1 MRVALIGKHDLRD
14 QQGKGQGMT
23 GVTFGSGWSGSGD
36 NGFEVSISGDA
47 LAFTITFAEIETNV
61 DAGKSDDLF
70 AARVFSAVMPL
81 EGDGDE
87 VSITFA
93 ASVYAFA
100 SEGGTGYAL
109 LSVNGQ
115 TAVQQFAAGT
125 DDDFVLPLI
134 FTAGPGSLLH
144 VVVVAVAQ
152 RDPAYPDAAAAVR
165 PVSIDAELPLP
176 S

>member
-1 MRVALIGKHDLRD
+1 MG
-14 QQGKGQGMT
+14 QQGNGEEMA
-23 GVTFGSGWSGSGD
+23 GVTFGSGWTGSGD
-36 NGFEVSISGDA
+36 NGFSVSISGDS
-47 LAFTITFAEIETNV
+47 LAFTITFAEIEATV
-61 DAGKSDDLF
+61 DAGKSDDLV

-87 VSITFA
+87 VSIAFT

-100 SEGGTGYAL
+100 SEGATGYAL

-115 TAVQQFAAGT
+115 TAIQQFAAGT
-125 DDDFVLPLI
+125 DDDFVQPLTV
-134 FTAGPGSLLH
+134 TAGPGSLLH
-144 VVVVAVAQ
+144 LVVVAVAQ

-165 PVSIDAELPLP
+165 PVSIDAEIPLP